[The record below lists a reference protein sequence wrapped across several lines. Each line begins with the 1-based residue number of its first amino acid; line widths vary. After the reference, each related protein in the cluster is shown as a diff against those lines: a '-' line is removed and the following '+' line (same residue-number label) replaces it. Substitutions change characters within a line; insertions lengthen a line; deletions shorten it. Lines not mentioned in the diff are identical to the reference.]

1 MFAVFSH
8 FYAGAGRFKEL
19 LGMLLFTDTG
29 AELYTDT
36 GLPIY
41 TD

>member
-8 FYAGAGRFKEL
+8 FFAATGRFKEL
-19 LGMLLFTDTG
+19 LGMLLFTDGG
-29 AELYTDT
+29 AELFTDN